1 MPNVTITVPD
11 ELKAEMDK
19 LAEVSWSEICR
30 KAITKYIEER
40 KNPTPNFELDIRR
53 SGLIESSNSYE
64 TGYPSLSVTLRLHNK
79 MASEIM
85 VDRIL
90 CTARFTESGHV
101 YTLGST
107 EYLRKKLI
115 SPNSSG
121 MMEVLFP
128 ISKEKFE
135 LLGEVFTSTF
145 TATIDCAVYVEG
157 FREPYVQDVE
167 TKIPIDIWKDLVK
180 KSSTTRVVR

>member
-40 KNPTPNFELDIRR
+40 KNPTPNFELGIRR
-53 SGLIESSNSYE
+53 FGLTLSSDSFE
-64 TGYPSLSVTLRLHNK
+64 TGYPSLSVTLRLHNR

-101 YTLGST
+101 HTLGST
-107 EYLRKKLI
+107 AYLQRKLV

-128 ISKEKFE
+128 ILKEKLE
-135 LLGEVFTSTF
+135 SLGEIFTSTF
-145 TATIDCAVYVEG
+145 TCTVICVVYVEG

-167 TKIPIDIWKDLVK
+167 MKIPIDIWMDLVK
-180 KSSTTRVVR
+180 KSSTSREGR